1 MIAIDLDVR
10 ISIENE
16 IPKFLEMAQALG
28 YSAIGSTI
36 FCENKDT
43 ELAFP
48 VYTRINLKARK
59 LSALKKQATDARF
72 HCAVVAVPLQGVET
86 TNWAAEDSRIDLLT
100 IDPLGNHSLRKT
112 TANIS
117 ATNET
122 ALEVCIAPLLTSIGL
137 DRSRIIRSFH
147 DSIVVA
153 LHAGMKIILTSGADL
168 PIHMRSPVA
177 LRHIGMMLGL
187 SRKEADD
194 AILSNPK
201 ELVSQN
207 IKRSSGDYIGPGV
220 ELLSGDR

>member
-1 MIAIDLDVR
+1 LTAIDLDVR

-16 IPKFLEMAQALG
+16 IPRFLEMAQALG

-36 FCENKDT
+36 FSDDKDA
-43 ELAFP
+43 ELAVP
-48 VYTRINLKARK
+48 IYSRINLKVRK
-59 LSALKKQATDARF
+59 LSTLKKLATEARF
-72 HCAVVAVPLQGVET
+72 HYSIVAVPLQGIET
-86 TNWAAEDSRIDLLT
+86 MNWAAEDSRIDLLT
-100 IDPLGNHSLRKT
+100 IDPSGNHVLRKT

-137 DRSRIIRSFH
+137 DRSRIIRNLH

-187 SRKEADD
+187 SRKGADD

-201 ELVSQN
+201 ELVIQN
-207 IKRSSGDYIGPGV
+207 LKRTSGDYIGPGV
-220 ELLSGDR
+220 EILRGDK